1 MDHNNRCE
9 TCTLF
14 MVFNVIYYLDSLIAR
29 KNKIYV
35 IVYYV
40 QMLMFYSI
48 QTTNLILVGKNYIC
62 NKDYKVL

>member
-14 MVFNVIYYLDSLIAR
+14 MVFNVIYYLDLLIAR

>member
-1 MDHNNRCE
+1 
-9 TCTLF
+9 